1 MNNATFNYT
10 NVNPISHIRGSIII
24 TICVSFI
31 IILTILG
38 YIAKILTNRNNCTNN
53 AIGLCKRIKCS
64 GCEPF
69 CNKRGDTSS
78 SPRTGVDIPA
88 FILPGLNLSEST
100 PN

>member
-10 NVNPISHIRGSIII
+10 NVNPISHIRRSIII

-78 SPRTGVDIPA
+78 PGIGVDIPA

>member
-10 NVNPISHIRGSIII
+10 NVNPISHIRGSVTI
-24 TICVSFI
+24 TICVSLI
-31 IILTILG
+31 VILTVFG

-69 CNKRGDTSS
+69 CNKRDDTS
-78 SPRTGVDIPA
+78 SPRTGVDIPS

-100 PN
+100 SN

>member
-10 NVNPISHIRGSIII
+10 NVNPIFHIRGSIII

-31 IILTILG
+31 IILTIFG
-38 YIAKILTNRNNCTNN
+38 CIAKILTNRNNCTNN

-78 SPRTGVDIPA
+78 PRTGVDIPA

-100 PN
+100 SN

>member
-31 IILTILG
+31 IILTIFG
-38 YIAKILTNRNNCTNN
+38 YIAKTLTNRNNCTNN

-78 SPRTGVDIPA
+78 SRTGVDIPA

-100 PN
+100 SN

>member
-1 MNNATFNYT
+1 MNNATLNHT

-31 IILTILG
+31 IILTIFG
-38 YIAKILTNRNNCTNN
+38 FIAKILTNRNNCTNN

-69 CNKRGDTSS
+69 CNKRADTS

>member
-31 IILTILG
+31 IILTIFG
-38 YIAKILTNRNNCTNN
+38 CIAKILTNRNNCTNN
-53 AIGLCKRIKCS
+53 AIGLCKCIKCS

-69 CNKRGDTSS
+69 CNKRGDTS

-100 PN
+100 SN

>member
-10 NVNPISHIRGSIII
+10 NVNPISHIRGSVII
-24 TICVSFI
+24 TICVSFTV
-31 IILTILG
+31 ILTVFG
-38 YIAKILTNRNNCTNN
+38 YIAKIFTNRNNCTKS

-69 CNKRGDTSS
+69 CNKRDDTSS
-78 SPRTGVDIPA
+78 LRTGVDIPS

>member
-10 NVNPISHIRGSIII
+10 NVNPISHIRGSVII
-24 TICVSFI
+24 TIYVSFI
-31 IILTILG
+31 VILTIFG
-38 YIAKILTNRNNCTNN
+38 YIAKIFTDRNNCTNN

-64 GCEPF
+64 GCESF
-69 CNKRGDTSS
+69 CSKRGDTSS
-78 SPRTGVDIPA
+78 PRTGMDIPS

>member
-1 MNNATFNYT
+1 MNNVILNYT

-31 IILTILG
+31 IILTIFG

-53 AIGLCKRIKCS
+53 AGGLCKRIKCS

-69 CNKRGDTSS
+69 CNKRGDTS

>member
-31 IILTILG
+31 ILLTIFG

-78 SPRTGVDIPA
+78 PRTGVDIPA

>member
-31 IILTILG
+31 IILTIFG

-100 PN
+100 SN

>member
-10 NVNPISHIRGSIII
+10 NVNPISHIRGSVII
-24 TICVSFI
+24 TICVSLI
-31 IILTILG
+31 IILTIFE

-64 GCEPF
+64 CCEPF
-69 CNKRGDTSS
+69 CNKRGDTS

>member
-10 NVNPISHIRGSIII
+10 NINPISHIRGSIII

-31 IILTILG
+31 IILTIFG
-38 YIAKILTNRNNCTNN
+38 YIAKILTNRNNYTNN
-53 AIGLCKRIKCS
+53 AIELCKRIKCS

-69 CNKRGDTSS
+69 CNKRGDTS

>member
-1 MNNATFNYT
+1 MNNATLNYT
-10 NVNPISHIRGSIII
+10 NVNPIPHIRGSVII
-24 TICVSFI
+24 TICVSLTV
-31 IILTILG
+31 ILTIFG
-38 YIAKILTNRNNCTNN
+38 YIAKIFNNRNNCTNN

-69 CNKRGDTSS
+69 CSKRGDTS

>member
-10 NVNPISHIRGSIII
+10 NVDPISHIRGSVII
-24 TICVSFI
+24 TICVSLI
-31 IILTILG
+31 VILTIFG
-38 YIAKILTNRNNCTNN
+38 YIAKIFTDRNNCTNN

-64 GCEPF
+64 GCESF
-69 CNKRGDTSS
+69 CSKRGDTSS
-78 SPRTGVDIPA
+78 PRTGMDIPS

>member
-31 IILTILG
+31 IILTIFG
-38 YIAKILTNRNNCTNN
+38 CITKILTNRNNCTNN

-78 SPRTGVDIPA
+78 PRTGVDIPA

-100 PN
+100 SN

>member
-10 NVNPISHIRGSIII
+10 NVNPISHIRGSVII
-24 TICVSFI
+24 TICVSFTV
-31 IILTILG
+31 ILTIFG
-38 YIAKILTNRNNCTNN
+38 YIAKIFTNRNNCTNN
-53 AIGLCKRIKCS
+53 AIRLCKRIKCS

-78 SPRTGVDIPA
+78 PRTGVDIPS

>member
-10 NVNPISHIRGSIII
+10 NVNPISPIRGSIII

-38 YIAKILTNRNNCTNN
+38 YIGKILTNRNNCTNN

-78 SPRTGVDIPA
+78 PRTGVDIPA

-100 PN
+100 SN

>member
-31 IILTILG
+31 VILTIFG
-38 YIAKILTNRNNCTNN
+38 YIAKIPINRNYCTNN
-53 AIGLCKRIKCS
+53 AIRLCKRIKCS
-64 GCEPF
+64 DCEPF
-69 CNKRGDTSS
+69 CNKRGDTP

>member
-1 MNNATFNYT
+1 MNNATLNDT

-31 IILTILG
+31 IILTIFG

-53 AIGLCKRIKCS
+53 TIGLCKRIKCS

-69 CNKRGDTSS
+69 CNKRGDTS

>member
-31 IILTILG
+31 IILTIFG
-38 YIAKILTNRNNCTNN
+38 YIAKILTNRNNCTSN

-64 GCEPF
+64 GCELF
-69 CNKRGDTSS
+69 CNKRGDTS

-88 FILPGLNLSEST
+88 FILPRLNLSEST

>member
-10 NVNPISHIRGSIII
+10 NVNPISHIRRSIII

-78 SPRTGVDIPA
+78 SRTGVDIPA

>member
-10 NVNPISHIRGSIII
+10 NVNPISHIRGSIVI

-31 IILTILG
+31 VILTIFG
-38 YIAKILTNRNNCTNN
+38 YIAKIPINRNYCTNN
-53 AIGLCKRIKCS
+53 AIRLCKRIKCS

-69 CNKRGDTSS
+69 CNKRGDTS

>member
-31 IILTILG
+31 IILTIFG

-53 AIGLCKRIKCS
+53 TIGLCKRIKCS

-78 SPRTGVDIPA
+78 PRTGVDIPA
-88 FILPGLNLSEST
+88 FILPRLNLSEST
-100 PN
+100 SN

>member
-1 MNNATFNYT
+1 MNNATSNYT

-31 IILTILG
+31 IILTIFG

-78 SPRTGVDIPA
+78 PRTGVDIPA

>member
-10 NVNPISHIRGSIII
+10 NVNPISHIRGSVII

-31 IILTILG
+31 VILTIFG
-38 YIAKILTNRNNCTNN
+38 YIAKIFTDRNNCTNN

-64 GCEPF
+64 GCESF
-69 CNKRGDTSS
+69 CDKRDDTS
-78 SPRTGVDIPA
+78 SPRTGVDIPS
-88 FILPGLNLSEST
+88 FILPRLNLSEST

>member
-10 NVNPISHIRGSIII
+10 NVNPISHIRGSVII

-31 IILTILG
+31 VILTIFG
-38 YIAKILTNRNNCTNN
+38 YIAKIFTDRNNCTNN

-64 GCEPF
+64 GRESF
-69 CNKRGDTSS
+69 CSKRGDTS
-78 SPRTGVDIPA
+78 SPRTGVDIPS

-100 PN
+100 PD

>member
-1 MNNATFNYT
+1 MDNATLNHT

-31 IILTILG
+31 IILTIFG
-38 YIAKILTNRNNCTNN
+38 YIAKIITNRNNCTNN

-69 CNKRGDTSS
+69 CNKRADTS

>member
-24 TICVSFI
+24 TIYVSFI
-31 IILTILG
+31 IILTIFG

-53 AIGLCKRIKCS
+53 AIGLCKRIECS

-69 CNKRGDTSS
+69 CNKRGDTS

-100 PN
+100 SN